1 MAGLN
6 NTLSDTQQTST
17 TMPAW
22 YDQAQQNIVGQGTA
36 AAAAAPSF
44 GQTTA
49 QGAVNTLQGANN
61 PFTQAQGTLQ
71 QISSGAANPWI
82 TDPTTGNVTPNTGTA
97 MGGLFAAQ
105 QQELNQ
111 FMPEYGAG
119 AEAGAIGSGGFGGL
133 RGQTAVEK
141 ARGDAFSKLNAA
153 QMQAALTNQQT
164 GSTAAANLGNV
175 GQQGISAGM
184 NVGQAQQNAPFNT
197 VSNYA
202 NLLGSLQA
210 PTTTTQQVQLSP
222 LSQAATLANTLQGTG
237 VTGGL
242 GSLLFGSAASGT
254 PGTSGYK
261 AAGSGLFGSGGI
273 GGSALSSLGTGLQN
287 LFKNNGYGTS
297 GVDTGGQ
304 GQTTVPI
311 DTSGGNY
318 GDPTSGT
325 GADGGAGAGQVLGT
339 DGNIYN
345 DPTYGTN
352 SGGYTDYTETN
363 PDYNPYDNPI

>member
-82 TDPTTGNVTPNTGTA
+82 TDQTTGAVTPNTGTA

-141 ARGDAFSKLNAA
+141 ARGDAFAKLNAA

-164 GSTAAANLGNV
+164 GSSAAANLGNV

-237 VTGGL
+237 AMGGLSSLFFGNAASGTKAASKGIFGTGGL
-242 GSLLFGSAASGT
+242 GSVL
-254 PGTSGYK
+254 
-261 AAGSGLFGSGGI
+261 
-273 GGSALSSLGTGLQN
+273 
-287 LFKNNGYGTS
+287 
-297 GVDTGGQ
+297 
-304 GQTTVPI
+304 
-311 DTSGGNY
+311 
-318 GDPTSGT
+318 
-325 GADGGAGAGQVLGT
+325 GGAGTDLWKYMQGIGSNSTGT
-339 DGNIYN
+339 FPLDGGGELTINN
-345 DPTYGTN
+345 DGSQYIKDANGVGTYYDASGNPMTEGIN
-352 SGGYTDYTETN
+352 SGEPAPDIGDGSMPTN
-363 PDYNPYDNPI
+363 PDNSIDYSGDNWGEG

>member
-1 MAGLN
+1 
-6 NTLSDTQQTST
+6 
-17 TMPAW
+17 
-22 YDQAQQNIVGQGTA
+22 
-36 AAAAAPSF
+36 
-44 GQTTA
+44 
-49 QGAVNTLQGANN
+49 
-61 PFTQAQGTLQ
+61 
-71 QISSGAANPWI
+71 
-82 TDPTTGNVTPNTGTA
+82 VTPNTGTA
-97 MGGLFAAQ
+97 MGGLFQAQ

-111 FMPEYGAG
+111 LMPEYGAG

-175 GQQGISAGM
+175 GQQGISSAM

-210 PTTTTQQVQLSP
+210 PTTTTSQVQLSP

-242 GSLLFGSAASGT
+242 GSLFFGSAASGS
-254 PGTSGYK
+254 PLLANGQPNPAYK

-273 GGSALSSLGTGLQN
+273 GGGALSALGTGIQKY
-287 LFKNNGYGTS
+287 FTNNSGTTPYGTG

-325 GADGGAGAGQVLGT
+325 GAGGGAGAGQVLGT

-352 SGGYTDYTETN
+352 SGGYTDYTATDPSYDPYTN
-363 PDYNPYDNPI
+363 PI